1 MQKKVATSGNIIKVK
16 LKSLPHGE
24 KGTRGE
30 FEETANGQVLDQKSI
45 HHIQPAAKET
55 RTLKQREH
63 KSVRS
68 PREARCIKQTVT
80 SMCGRPRQEG
90 QEFGASLSYGIRH

>member
-16 LKSLPHGE
+16 LESLPHGE

-30 FEETANGQVLDQKSI
+30 FEETANGQFLDQKSI

-55 RTLKQREH
+55 RTLKQREN

-68 PREARCIKQTVT
+68 PREARCISTDCDLHVWEAKAGG
-80 SMCGRPRQEG
+80 S
-90 QEFGASLSYGIRH
+90 GA